1 MHCLREIQLQ
11 VERIDLSM
19 RETVNFK
26 HNYHIYDRYRQYEN

>member
-11 VERIDLSM
+11 VERIESM